1 MTHPLHS
8 LLCTGQWLRNREW
21 DLGPDPGS
29 EFASCFL
36 SLIWSEMGTA
46 EGLGGGLASIRWPQ
60 YEGSTGLTSC
70 LCSHHYSMVIKTPS
84 PASVPALPGPP
95 RAFVSLSKAL
105 TGSGGWGPQE
115 EKGLQYTK
123 PPAPGALFAKMP
135 ALATPRMPSSG
146 AGTGQP
152 GRESLESSP
161 GWIRPGRTPWPPPH
175 RSQA

>member
-1 MTHPLHS
+1 MH
-8 LLCTGQWLRNREW
+8 NREW
-21 DLGPDPGS
+21 DLGPVPGG
-29 EFASCFL
+29 EFAPYFL
-36 SLIWSEMGTA
+36 SLIRSEMGTV
-46 EGLGGGLASIRWPQ
+46 GRLGGGLASIRWAR
-60 YEGSTGLTSC
+60 YEGPTGLTSC

-115 EKGLQYTK
+115 EKGPHYTK
-123 PPAPGALFAKMP
+123 PPAPGPGALFAKMP
-135 ALATPRMPSSG
+135 AIATPRMPSSG